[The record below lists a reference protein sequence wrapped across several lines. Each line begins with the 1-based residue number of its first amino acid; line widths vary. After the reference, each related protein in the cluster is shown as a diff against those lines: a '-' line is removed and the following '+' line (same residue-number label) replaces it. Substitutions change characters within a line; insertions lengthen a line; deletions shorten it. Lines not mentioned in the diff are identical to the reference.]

1 MQKSGLASLAFF
13 YFDSRDDQKKDLRGL
28 LSSVLFQLCD
38 QSDSYHDI
46 LSYFYSSH
54 RRGAQNPSND
64 ALVHCLMDILNLP
77 GQAPIYLIV
86 DALEECL
93 NSSTSSSSGEQV
105 LLFVEDLIDAQLPNL
120 RMCVTSR
127 PEANITGVLKP
138 LAFGLISL
146 HDERGQLEDIN
157 NYIKSFVN
165 SNRKMRRWKME
176 DKQLVIDVLIRRA
189 DGM

>member
-1 MQKSGLASLAFF
+1 MQKSGLASLVFF

-28 LSSVLFQLCD
+28 LSSALFQLCD
-38 QSDSYHDI
+38 QSDSYYDI
-46 LSYFYSSH
+46 LSEFYLSH
-54 RRGAQNPSND
+54 RRGAQNPSDD
-64 ALVHCLMDILNLP
+64 ALVHCLRGILNLP

-93 NSSTSSSSGEQV
+93 NSSTPSSSGEQV
-105 LLFVEDLIDAQLPNL
+105 LLFVEDLINARLPNL

-127 PEANITGVLKP
+127 PEADITVVLEP
-138 LAFGLISL
+138 LAFRLISL

-165 SNRKMRRWKME
+165 SNRRMQRWKPE
-176 DKQLVIDVLIRRA
+176 DKQLVIDVLIKRA

>member
-28 LSSVLFQLCD
+28 LSSVLFQLSA
-38 QSDSYHDI
+38 QSDPYHDI
-46 LSYFYSSH
+46 LSKFYLSH
-54 RRGAQNPSND
+54 LCGAQNPSDD
-64 ALVHCLMDILNLP
+64 ALVHCLTDILNLP

-86 DALEECL
+86 DALEESL
-93 NSSTSSSSGEQV
+93 NSSTPSSSGEQV
-105 LLFVEDLIDAQLPNL
+105 LLFVEDLINARLPNL

-127 PEANITGVLKP
+127 PEADIRVVLEP
-138 LAFGLISL
+138 LAFRFISL
-146 HDERGQLEDIN
+146 HNESGQLDDIN

-176 DKQLVIDVLIRRA
+176 DKQLVIDVLIKRA

>member
-28 LSSVLFQLCD
+28 LSSVLFQLYD
-38 QSDSYHDI
+38 QSDSYFDI
-46 LSYFYSSH
+46 LSKFYSSH
-54 RRGAQNPSND
+54 GCGAQNPSD
-64 ALVHCLMDILNLP
+64 DTLVRCLMDILSLP

-93 NSSTSSSSGEQV
+93 NSSTPSSSGEQV
-105 LLFVEDLIDAQLPNL
+105 LLFVENLINVRLPNL

-127 PEANITGVLKP
+127 PEANITGVLEP
-138 LAFGLISL
+138 LTFRSVSL
-146 HDERGQLEDIN
+146 HNESGQKEDIN

-176 DKQLVIDVLIRRA
+176 DKQLVIDVLIERA